1 MRGAALGAP
10 SRFAPRETR
19 LPTRTPAERLDEAVD
34 RLLTGRQPAVGPEL
48 APLVD
53 AASVLRSALAPLPA
67 GTRFEERLA
76 SRLASGGPVAQI
88 VASLGEAT
96 RRELHHPGRILIT
109 GAISTA
115 ALGVGFTVLAMRR
128 VSRRHAGAGNDPA
141 HE

>member
-1 MRGAALGAP
+1 VTCLQ
-10 SRFAPRETR
+10 
-19 LPTRTPAERLDEAVD
+19 TRTPAERLDEAVD
-34 RLLTGRQPAVGPEL
+34 RLLTGSQPTVGPEL

-76 SRLASGGPVAQI
+76 SRLAAGGPVAQI

-115 ALGVGFTVLAMRR
+115 AVGVGFTVLAVRR
-128 VSRRHAGAGNDPA
+128 VSRRHASGPGPA
-141 HE
+141 DR